1 MVIVVVVRIQVNGGR
16 ACLVAPPRLCET
28 IAVLPLQNLSG
39 DNAQDYLA
47 DGMTEALTTDLARM
61 ESLQVISRTSAVQ
74 YKAARISASDRS

>member
-1 MVIVVVVRIQVNGGR
+1 MVIVVVVTNPGEWRSRLFGGP
-16 ACLVAPPRLCET
+16 ARLSRT

-61 ESLQVISRTSAVQ
+61 ESLQVISALRRSSTKQ
-74 YKAARISASDRS
+74 QEISASDRS